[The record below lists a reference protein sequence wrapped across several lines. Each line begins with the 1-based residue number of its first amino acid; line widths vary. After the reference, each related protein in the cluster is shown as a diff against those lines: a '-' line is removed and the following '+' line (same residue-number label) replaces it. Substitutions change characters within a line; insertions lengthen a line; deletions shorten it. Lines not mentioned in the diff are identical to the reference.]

1 MLVLSEKDK
10 EYLKRPLVKDIKY
23 EIDKNRIYIIS
34 ESTGFFNCTRM
45 KGLKQEDILSK
56 YSEVIKKCRTMGIK
70 IKYSFGFKK
79 FVLNNWSQY
88 IKEIQKYN
96 KMFDIFCEKVKE
108 LLIRG
113 IHVGFSD
120 DEYLK
125 ECTLLSWELLPFT
138 YRDSIISKIND
149 IYKEILKH
157 LDYLEREQNGD
168 KSMGQTICIYL

>member
-1 MLVLSEKDK
+1 MLVLSENDK

-23 EIDKNRIYIIS
+23 EIDKNRIYIVS
-34 ESTGFFNCTRM
+34 ESTGFFNCIRM
-45 KGLKQEDILSK
+45 KALKQEEVLSK
-56 YSEVIKKCRTMGIK
+56 YSELIKKCRSKGIK

-79 FVLNNWSQY
+79 FVLNNWMAY
-88 IKEIQKYN
+88 TRDMQKYN
-96 KMFDIFCEKVKE
+96 KIFDSLYKKTKE
-108 LLIRG
+108 LSIRG
-113 IHVGFSD
+113 VHIGFSD

-125 ECTLLSWELLPFT
+125 ECTMLSWELLPFT

-168 KSMGQTICIYL
+168 KSRGQTICIYL